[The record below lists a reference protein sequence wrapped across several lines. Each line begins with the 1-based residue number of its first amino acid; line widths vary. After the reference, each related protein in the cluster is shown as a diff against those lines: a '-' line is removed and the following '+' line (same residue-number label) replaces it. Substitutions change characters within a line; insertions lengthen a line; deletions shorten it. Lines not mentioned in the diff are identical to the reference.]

1 MSGGLRNKSASKLE
15 KVEVASTSSFG
26 ADVDPRAIDLAMRI
40 AERMFLKMKEDEAKN
55 KIEEENDRWR
65 PNDESTSSQGS
76 SFKSTSHMC
85 FIANGSDSE
94 SESEDEEERESDSE
108 DEDDLQQFFAQLSK
122 KHRMSLLKL
131 MKRAEEQKEMLH
143 KQEDFLIRKIEDL
156 EKLTKEHEKLKCSHD
171 DLVQRYEDISIEQ
184 IKVVNHSSYIAQLE
198 NKNAMFKNTIERLNI
213 ENLAL
218 QEKHDML
225 VCSHN
230 KFMDSHIMLEMAH
243 EVVLTNLKS
252 YQPHICTCTQVETI
266 LSCANKCCSQES
278 QSSIELEISGI
289 SDISITQENKELKE
303 EVGMLRRSLTRLKGK
318 CHAQPS
324 QDNRDNMVKKL
335 EKGTTVAC
343 TKPLQKKTK
352 LSKKGMRK
360 IHGEK
365 INAHMICSNN
375 VPMCFNKERL
385 KRSDRRCYGCKEKGH
400 EIDSCPHMKN
410 QDLARSRKM
419 TIKKDESKRQ
429 MHCKD
434 KHHICYNCREKGHLF
449 KVCPKGKTPK
459 PNLSI
464 HSNMLRRPK
473 FDSCARKVM
482 SSPHSRTKA
491 IWVPKSLL
499 ANLDGPIMRW
509 VPKCT

>member
-1 MSGGLRNKSASKLE
+1 MSGGLRNESASKLE
-15 KVEVASTSSFG
+15 KVEVASTLSFG

-94 SESEDEEERESDSE
+94 SESEDEEEQESDSE

-343 TKPLQKKTK
+343 T
-352 LSKKGMRK
+352 
-360 IHGEK
+360 
-365 INAHMICSNN
+365 
-375 VPMCFNKERL
+375 
-385 KRSDRRCYGCKEKGH
+385 
-400 EIDSCPHMKN
+400 
-410 QDLARSRKM
+410 
-419 TIKKDESKRQ
+419 
-429 MHCKD
+429 
-434 KHHICYNCREKGHLF
+434 
-449 KVCPKGKTPK
+449 
-459 PNLSI
+459 
-464 HSNMLRRPK
+464 RP
-473 FDSCARKVM
+473 R
-482 SSPHSRTKA
+482 
-491 IWVPKSLL
+491 
-499 ANLDGPIMRW
+499 
-509 VPKCT
+509 

>member
-1 MSGGLRNKSASKLE
+1 MSGGLRNESTSKLE

-26 ADVDPRAIDLAMRI
+26 ADVDPSAIDLAMRI
-40 AERMFLKMKEDEAKN
+40 AKRMFLKMKEDEAKN
-55 KIEEENDRWR
+55 KIEEEENDQWR

-94 SESEDEEERESDSE
+94 SESEDEEEQESDSE

-122 KHRMSLLKL
+122 KNRMSLLKL

-156 EKLTKEHEKLKCSHD
+156 VKLTKEHEKLKCSHD
-171 DLVQRYEDISIEQ
+171 DLVQRYEDISIEH
-184 IKVVNHSSYIAQLE
+184 IRAVNHSSYIAQLE
-198 NKNAMFKNTIERLNI
+198 NKNVMLKNTIEKLNI
-213 ENLAL
+213 KNLAL

-252 YQPHICTCTQVETI
+252 YQPHLCTCTQIETI

-278 QSSIELEISGI
+278 QSSIELEFSGT
-289 SDISITQENKELKE
+289 SNVSYAKENNELKE
-303 EVGMLRRSLTRLKGK
+303 ENERLRRSLTKFKGK

-324 QDNRDNMVKKL
+324 QDNYDNLVKKL

-343 TKPLQKKTK
+343 TKSLQKNTK
-352 LSKKGMRK
+352 LSKKGMSK
-360 IHGEK
+360 IHGKK
-365 INAHMICSNN
+365 INAHTIFSNN
-375 VPMCFNKERL
+375 VPMCFNKERS
-385 KRSDRRCYGCKEKGH
+385 KRSNRRCYGCKEKGH

-410 QDLARSRKM
+410 QDLTRSREM

-434 KHHICYNCREKGHLF
+434 KHHICYNCHEIIYSRFFQRVKLLSLTWQYIQICLGD
-449 KVCPKGKTPK
+449 
-459 PNLSI
+459 PNLTLVI
-464 HSNMLRRPK
+464 ER
-473 FDSCARKVM
+473 
-482 SSPHSRTKA
+482 
-491 IWVPKSLL
+491 
-499 ANLDGPIMRW
+499 
-509 VPKCT
+509 